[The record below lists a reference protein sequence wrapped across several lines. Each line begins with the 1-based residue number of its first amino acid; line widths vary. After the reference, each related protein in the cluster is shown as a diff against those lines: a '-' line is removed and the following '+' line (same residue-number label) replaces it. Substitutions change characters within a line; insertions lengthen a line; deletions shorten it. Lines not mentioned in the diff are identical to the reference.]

1 MAAAEAQMQSG
12 DSQSPDIFQK
22 ANRPVSL
29 KVTYQTLST
38 LKIPV
43 LGSDIPSSSSKMM
56 RISPAKRRKLMF
68 FKTLLYYD
76 YDS

>member
-1 MAAAEAQMQSG
+1 MADAEAKIESG

-29 KVTYQTLST
+29 KVTYQILST

-43 LGSDIPSSSSKMM
+43 LGSDNPSSFSKNDEDN
-56 RISPAKRRKLMF
+56 SPAKRRKLMF
-68 FKTLLYYD
+68 F
-76 YDS
+76 